1 MANKL
6 HEGQAVQA
14 ILLPGPNGGWI
25 NATPGRP
32 MKISME
38 AGPYSLLPW
47 VHYAADKSIAEG
59 EQLYNYEHLTAI
71 QLKLGE
77 PDGSK

>member
-1 MANKL
+1 MGNKL
-6 HEGQAVQA
+6 REGKAVQA
-14 ILLPGPNGGWI
+14 ILLPGPDGGWI

-38 AGPYSLLPW
+38 AGPYGMLPW
-47 VHYAADKSIAEG
+47 VSYAADKSIAEG

-71 QLKLGE
+71 QMTIGE
-77 PDGSK
+77 TDGSK